1 MLTFCLPIASDL
13 KWENLKP
20 TTLHQPA
27 NPMKRAWLHAA
38 IESPSVLHAM
48 VFGMLSSLA
57 LMRSPSEITRSLC
70 LKHQTQSIE
79 LLQKELQTPPGQRL
93 NENLLLAVINL
104 GAHGKPLQVTG
115 IPQGYPES
123 PLAKTQNLHLHGLM
137 ESVRAHKEAMYVL
150 IEQLGGIDSIR
161 LFGLRDAIEL

>member
-27 NPMKRAWLHAA
+27 NSMKRAWLHAA
-38 IESPSVLHAM
+38 
-48 VFGMLSSLA
+48 LA